1 MISPA
6 LRAEVCQA
14 NLRLVSAGLVTLSW
28 GNASGVDRIAGAMVI
43 KPSGVPYET
52 LGPDD
57 MVVVSLRDGSVLEG
71 DLRPSSDTPT
81 HLALYRRYP
90 TLAGIVH
97 THSTQATAWAQAGR
111 DIPVFGTTHAD
122 HFRGPVPVSRQ
133 LTDAEIEG
141 AYEAETGKVIIET
154 IDSLVDDPLR
164 MTAILVRS
172 HGPFTWGRSPA
183 GAVEA
188 AIALELVATM
198 ALHVLALDPAASPVP
213 EALLR
218 RHFDRKHGPGA
229 YYGQPGTTT

>member
-28 GNASGVDRIAGAMVI
+28 GNA
-43 KPSGVPYET
+43 SGVPYET

-122 HFRGPVPVSRQ
+122 HFRGSVPVSRQ